1 MATLWRT
8 APHAALLVAVREE
21 EVFVAFIVV
30 VVVVVVVVVFRNNSI
45 AAELGS
51 VQVVARV
58 SRRLLVSRS

>member
-1 MATLWRT
+1 VATLWRT

-21 EVFVAFIVV
+21 EVFVAFI
-30 VVVVVVVVVFRNNSI
+30 VVVVVVVFRNNSI

-58 SRRLLVSRS
+58 SRRLLVSRR